1 MKKILKKSTLPKLSS
16 ESKNSKKKILLSG
29 AISKDSK
36 KDTKAESQIS
46 SQASKPSSTQS
57 ATTQKNDAPEVK
69 TWDTPP
75 QTLPTISLSELIKE
89 SAPKAATPKKRGR
102 PSLADLAARA
112 GQSSPSDSLS
122 KAPLQSSD
130 QNAVVATPAA
140 LGSPKITV
148 PDAALRPLLKTPF
161 RLAKLK
167 TGFKG
172 WELSDDDADE
182 IVPALRAVID
192 QYSGAI
198 DSPHAAAY
206 ALAGSILILAGTKYI
221 AFMEWK
227 KDQAPQEIVQTQPTA
242 PQGFETVRGSA

>member
-1 MKKILKKSTLPKLSS
+1 VKADKDTIAPGQQTVIRFSIPNATQYELRGGAGTVSA
-16 ESKNSKKKILLSG
+16 SG
-29 AISKDSK
+29 AVVKPTETSTYYIVG
-36 KDTKAESQIS
+36 TNPQM
-46 SQASKPSSTQS
+46 QAVAQRGGVYATQG
-57 ATTQKNDAPEVK
+57 V
-69 TWDTPP
+69 
-75 QTLPTISLSELIKE
+75 
-89 SAPKAATPKKRGR
+89 
-102 PSLADLAARA
+102 
-112 GQSSPSDSLS
+112 
-122 KAPLQSSD
+122 

-172 WELSDDDADE
+172 WELADDDADE

-227 KDQAPQEIVQTQPTA
+227 KDQTPQEVVHTQPTSA
-242 PQGFETVRGSA
+242 QGFETVRGSA